1 MKTKVFVARDNQI
14 EEAELKEASAV
25 IRSGGLVAFPTETVY
40 GLGGDATNPEASR
53 KIYAAKGRPSDNP
66 LIVHIAD
73 FSQLEDIVAEVPQEA
88 RDLAEAFWP
97 GPLTMILRKN
107 EVIPYE
113 TTGGL
118 DTVASVCRPIRS
130 PAGFYKTA
138 VV

>member
-118 DTVASVCRPIRS
+118 DTGPIRS